1 MMRRTLCTL
10 GLLGFSA
17 CTQPQESDTKI
28 IGGQDASAD
37 YEFFVGLYDAGNHD
51 FSFCGGTLVAP
62 DVVVTAAHCVST
74 LYDDLEVGIALKS
87 NRNPS
92 PDQLRKVRAVQV
104 HPEYESVDADIAL
117 LFLEPL
123 ADDATRLKTL
133 AINTETAWPA
143 PSSNVRVIG
152 HGNITSYGWLDAA
165 MLQEVDVPVVDNE
178 SCKGAYPDITDA
190 KICAGLMIDGGKDSC
205 QGDSGGP
212 LFTTGPDPK
221 LVGIVSYGNGC
232 AQKAAPGVYTRVSSY
247 ANWISEQIEAYRHP
261 VVPSLEG
268 LADLV
273 KSYCYVPGR
282 NQLELTNG
290 ADKLFYSSRI
300 QPDLS
305 EPMPLPK
312 GESWPSIQVRDQL
325 SELKRCAFTLATGHE
340 VEVIQAKKDGETV
353 PSFRSFV
360 RLDQR
365 WFEVKTKESLDVN
378 YSCQGADSDLKSLSA
393 QFNSADYGPMLWSVN
408 INDAFYEA
416 GSIDSEPGS
425 VAESFR
431 CEVKGYGLRIYQ
443 SEEGLYAQVQLAD
456 AEPFWFRLWKV
467 EYGKDP
473 VAAIVKPLS
482 SQLGVLEITNDSPSD
497 LFTWNL
503 SCDVAFSL
511 KDRMGGIHEALSE
524 NGRWELRFDFPNS
537 FNAAIASSYSR
548 TFTIKLENSLISE
561 FPNGNCTINNSNLPI
576 TVESEF

>member
-17 CTQPQESDTKI
+17 CTQPQGSDTKI

-51 FSFCGGTLVAP
+51 FSFCGGALVAP

-92 PDQLRKVRAVQV
+92 ADQLRKVRAVQV
-104 HPEYESVDADIAL
+104 HPDYESVDADIAL
-117 LFLEPL
+117 LFLEPQ
-123 ADDATRLKTL
+123 AEDATRWKTL
-133 AINTETAWPA
+133 AINTDTAWPA
-143 PSSNVRVIG
+143 PASNVRVIG

-165 MLQEVDVPVVDNE
+165 VLQEVDVPIVDNE
-178 SCKGAYPDITDA
+178 SCKSAYPDITDA
-190 KICAGLMIDGGKDSC
+190 KICAGLMVDGGKDSC

-212 LFTTGPDPK
+212 LFSIGPDPK

-232 AQKAAPGVYTRVSSY
+232 AQKAAPGVYTRVASY
-247 ANWISEQIEAYRHP
+247 ANWIAEQIEAYRQP
-261 VVPSLEG
+261 DVPGIEG
-268 LADLV
+268 LASLV
-273 KSYCYVPGR
+273 KSYCYVPGM

-290 ADKLFYSSRI
+290 IDKVFYSSRI

-305 EPMPLPK
+305 EAMPLPK
-312 GESWPSIQVRDQL
+312 GESWPSIQGRDQL
-325 SELKRCAFTLATGHE
+325 SEVKRCAFTLGSERE
-340 VEVIQAKKDGETV
+340 VEVIQAKKDSETI
-353 PSFRSFV
+353 PSFRGFV
-360 RLDQR
+360 RLDTD
-365 WFEVKTKESLDVN
+365 WFEVKAKESQGVN
-378 YSCQGADSDLKSLSA
+378 YNCQRADSDLKSLTA
-393 QFNSADYGPMLWSVN
+393 QFESADYGPALWSVS
-408 INDAFYEA
+408 IDEVPYDAW
-416 GSIDSEPGS
+416 SIDSEPAQT
-425 VAESFR
+425 AEAFR
-431 CEVKGYGLRIYQ
+431 CEVKGYGLTIHR

-456 AEPFWFRLWKV
+456 AEPFWFQLWKV

-482 SQLGVLEITNDSPSD
+482 SQLGVLEITNDSSSD

-503 SCDVAFSL
+503 SCDVPFSL

-537 FNAAIASSYSR
+537 FNAAIAATYSR
-548 TFTIKLENSLISE
+548 SFTIKLDDSLISE
-561 FPNGNCTINNSNLPI
+561 LPKANCTINNQQLPI
-576 TVESEF
+576 TVENGF